1 MITDFP
7 EEFYTIRELRFTMRQ
22 MIWIAGYL
30 TTIRLGIWPVKPPNH
45 VETGQREGNYAMSD
59 NKRRSAEKTL
69 KTRPARFERAAQI
82 AAEIDWRLG
91 RCFDNRGNDWGALF
105 LDAYMEGYSFEKTA
119 KRHNLDVDTVS
130 YRIGKVSQYISGWR
144 RKDVNMAEFIGKR
157 KKEGVNK

>member
-1 MITDFP
+1 MISDFP

-22 MIWIAGYL
+22 MIWIAGWL
-30 TTIRLGIWPVKPPNH
+30 FTIRLGIWPVKPPNH
-45 VETGQREGNYAMSD
+45 VEADQRDDNHAMGG
-59 NKRRSAEKTL
+59 KRRRSAEKTL

-91 RCFDNRGNDWGALF
+91 RCGPWGRLF
-105 LDAYMEGYSFEKTA
+105 LEKYMAGYSFEKIA
-119 KRHNLDVDTVS
+119 KFRGMDPDIVI
-130 YRIGKVSQYISGWR
+130 YRVGKVSQYISGWR

>member
-7 EEFYTIRELRFTMRQ
+7 EEFYTIRELSFTMRQ
-22 MIWIAGYL
+22 MIWIAGWL
-30 TTIRLGIWPVKPPNH
+30 FTIRNGIWPVEPQHH
-45 VETGQREGNYAMSD
+45 VETGQREGNYAMSG
-59 NKRRSAEKTL
+59 NKRRSIVKTL
-69 KTRPARFERAAQI
+69 KTKPARFERPAQI

-130 YRIGKVSQYISGWR
+130 YRVGKVSQYISGWR

-157 KKEGVNK
+157 K

>member
-22 MIWIAGYL
+22 MIWIAGWL
-30 TTIRLGIWPVKPPNH
+30 FTIRNGIWPVEPQHH
-45 VETGQREGNYAMSD
+45 VEAGQRDDNHAMGGNR
-59 NKRRSAEKTL
+59 RRSAEKTL

-91 RCFDNRGNDWGALF
+91 RCGSWGRLF
-105 LDAYMEGYSFEKTA
+105 LEKYMAGYSFEKIA
-119 KRHNLDVDTVS
+119 KFRGMDPDIVI
-130 YRIGKVSQYISGWR
+130 YRVGKVSQYISGWR

-157 KKEGVNK
+157 K